1 MIFPEPSGLYDL
13 HVHTTYSDGKNTPR
27 EYVEEALSRGAAV
40 IGFSDHSYTAFD
52 TRYCMNPGSVGEYA
66 SEIARL
72 KEEYAGRIEILCG
85 IEQDLF
91 SGKPEREFDYVIG
104 SVHYFLI
111 GDEYVP
117 VDKSAEVLK
126 DAARKYFG
134 GDLIFLACLYYEELE
149 SVVSATRATII
160 GHFDLIEKF
169 NEDCV
174 LFDTNDP
181 RLARARLRAAD
192 ALLATGAPFEIN
204 VGAISRGYR
213 TSPYPSESVRKY
225 LAERGAKFIFSSDC
239 HKRENLLFCRDR
251 VNTADG
257 SWKGFGEDV

>member
-1 MIFPEPSGLYDL
+1 MIFSEPRGLYDL
-13 HVHTTYSDGKNTPR
+13 HVHTTWSDGRNTPR
-27 EYVEEALSRGAAV
+27 EYVEEALSRGASA

-52 TRYCMNPGSVGEYA
+52 PRYCMKPGAADEYA
-66 SEIARL
+66 AEIAGL
-72 KEEYAGRIEILCG
+72 KDEYSGRIEVLWG
-85 IEQDLF
+85 VEQDLF
-91 SGKPEREFDYVIG
+91 SGRPEREFDYVIG

-117 VDKSAEVLK
+117 VDKSAPVLK
-126 DAARKYFG
+126 DAAERFFG
-134 GDLIFLACLYYEELE
+134 GDIISLACLYYEELE
-149 SVVSATRATII
+149 SVVDATHATII

-181 RLARARLRAAD
+181 RLARARRRAAD

-204 VGAISRGYR
+204 TGAISRGYR
-213 TSPYPSESVRKY
+213 TTPYPSESVRKY

-239 HKRENLLFCRDR
+239 HKKENLLFCRDR

-257 SWKGFGEDV
+257 SWKEIREDV